1 MASGKV
7 GDCGRIRKEKSE
19 NGRIWGEGKR
29 VRKRM
34 NGVGGGADWGL
45 IRKEKSENRRLW
57 GEGKRVR
64 KRMNGVGG
72 EQTADGSAR
81 KRAKM
86 GGYGVKRKG

>member
-7 GDCGRIRKEKSE
+7 ADCGRIRKEKTE
-19 NGRIWGEGKR
+19 NGRI
-29 VRKRM
+29 
-34 NGVGGGADWGL
+34 
-45 IRKEKSENRRLW
+45 W

-72 EQTADGSAR
+72 EQTADGSVR

-86 GGYGVKRKG
+86 GGYGVKGEG

>member
-7 GDCGRIRKEKSE
+7 ADCGRIRKEKSE

-34 NGVGGGADWGL
+34 NGVGG
-45 IRKEKSENRRLW
+45 EK
-57 GEGKRVR
+57 
-64 KRMNGVGG
+64 
-72 EQTADGSAR
+72 TAEGSAR

-86 GGYGVKRKG
+86 GGYGVKGEG